1 MNFVKTVLNINFFID
16 YTFKKIYNDVYRTQ
30 FCSKNSAPNRNKYGR
45 CAAQWCVGAE
55 MVITIICVRAG
66 VATGEGHVNK

>member
-1 MNFVKTVLNINFFID
+1 MQEIFYATD
-16 YTFKKIYNDVYRTQ
+16 STFKKNCNDVYRTQ